1 MKAGKALHTKRAEIR
16 VPFRHVPGNLYKRN
30 FGADMD
36 KATNELVLRVQP
48 DEAIYL
54 TVNNKVP
61 GLGMILDRSD
71 LNLLYR
77 ARYPKEIP
85 DAYERLLLDAVE
97 GERRLFI
104 SSDELDAAW
113 ALFTP
118 LLKEIEDKKIAP
130 ELYPYGS
137 RGTVGAHYLAAKHN
151 VRWGDTGNDD

>member
-1 MKAGKALHTKRAEIR
+1 
-16 VPFRHVPGNLYKRN
+16 
-30 FGADMD
+30 MD

-54 TVNNKVP
+54 KINNKVP
-61 GLGMILDRSD
+61 GLGMRLDRSD

-77 ARYPKEIP
+77 SRYAREIP
-85 DAYERLLLDAVE
+85 DAYERLLLDAIE

-104 SSDELDAAW
+104 RSDELDAAW

-118 LLKEIEDKKIAP
+118 LLKEIENKKIAP

-137 RGTVGAHYLAAKHN
+137 RGPVGAYYLAAKHN
-151 VRWGDTGNDD
+151 VRWGDLGGAD